1 VDKRKNV
8 PDELYDD
15 SEFEDEII
23 ELEDEQGNKMEM
35 IIAATFE
42 VRNASYAVLVDR
54 NNLEAEALIFR
65 LEEKEEELFLAD
77 IEDDAE
83 WEEVLKA
90 YDQLNQSE
98 E

>member
-1 VDKRKNV
+1 MDKRKNV